1 MKLLQAH
8 DSVRKFYHT
17 LKTAS
22 AQQTGGGASN
32 GGELV
37 VTSLAELSAMFSAP
51 TPHTVDRDEWLDK
64 RQPPPPSIDKENSG
78 LTWRTPFSTVIPI
91 ESYIPLNLFYTVIAV
106 QNLCEMDEWL
116 DAPFSVAATKN
127 IQKSSNSEVKP
138 SNDFH
143 LKRKS
148 EDQEDENTHTESSGG
163 PFSASFYNSM
173 QEGIG
178 MNMKS
183 NNCAAAASSSSSRFD
198 NSSSTFKTPFQ
209 VHHNTSGPFSSGSAS
224 QRHTGGS
231 NLFGSSSQ
239 DHVSG
244 SRTSSGNLE
253 SGNGSAG
260 RSSGSGILSA
270 IKSAAAV
277 HQTVVGPFSSS
288 TFSKQQTRPGQLAGA
303 DSFSVF
309 RCRDSSIYTNGPF
322 SSAPSPYEKQSNC
335 IDLSGGDI
343 KLTNTQEI
351 SIEMQR

>member
-1 MKLLQAH
+1 
-8 DSVRKFYHT
+8 
-17 LKTAS
+17 
-22 AQQTGGGASN
+22 
-32 GGELV
+32 
-37 VTSLAELSAMFSAP
+37 MFSAP

-64 RQPPPPSIDKENSG
+64 RQPPPPPPSIDKENSG
-78 LTWRTPFSTVIPI
+78 LTWKTPFSTVIPI
-91 ESYIPLNLFYTVIAV
+91 VCYIPLNLFYTVFAV

-116 DAPFSVAATKN
+116 DAPFSVAATRN

-148 EDQEDENTHTESSGG
+148 EDQEDENTSGG

-183 NNCAAAASSSSSRFD
+183 NNCAATTAAAASSSRFD

-239 DHVSG
+239 GHVRTS
-244 SRTSSGNLE
+244 SRTSSSNLE

-260 RSSGSGILSA
+260 RSSGSGSSVLSA

-343 KLTNTQEI
+343 KLTPNTQEI